1 MSLDQN
7 TIETLRALQHQI
19 GQANAEKGFHDE
31 GDELRGLPNL
41 LSGVHIPGPIM
52 KVIDRIARLFP
63 AIKRNY
69 WSARLA
75 LITTEVAEAIEE
87 LRNGRAVNETWYSAK
102 TALGTLRFDNRE
114 SIDHALLPDGVSPK
128 PEGVP
133 SELADVVIRAFDFAD
148 EAGIDLAAIV
158 DEKLAFNATRAKMHG
173 RKF

>member
-31 GDELRGLPNL
+31 GNRLRELCETADLWMLPGELTNEQL
-41 LSGVHIPGPIM
+41 
-52 KVIDRIARLFP
+52 
-63 AIKRNY
+63 NY
-69 WSARLA
+69 YTARLA

-87 LRNGRAVNETWYSAK
+87 LRNGHTIDETYYSGG
-102 TALGTLRFDNRE
+102 LGYASGDPLEGYDRDATDQAGNPR
-114 SIDHALLPDGVSPK
+114 K

-158 DEKLAFNATRAKMHG
+158 DEKLAYNATRAKMHG

>member
-7 TIETLRALQHQI
+7 TIETLRALQRKI

-31 GDELRGLPNL
+31 GNRLRELRETADLWMLPGELTNEQL
-41 LSGVHIPGPIM
+41 
-52 KVIDRIARLFP
+52 
-63 AIKRNY
+63 NY
-69 WSARLA
+69 YTARLA

-87 LRNGRAVNETWYSAK
+87 LRNGGAVDATWYSAK
-102 TALGTLRFDNRE
+102 TGLGTLAFDNRE

-158 DEKLAFNATRAKMHG
+158 DEKLAYNATRAKMHG